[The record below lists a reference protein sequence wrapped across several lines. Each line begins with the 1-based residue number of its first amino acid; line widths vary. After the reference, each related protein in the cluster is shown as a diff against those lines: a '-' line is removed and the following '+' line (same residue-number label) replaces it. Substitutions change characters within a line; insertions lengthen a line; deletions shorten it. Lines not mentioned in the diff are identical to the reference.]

1 MNHREAAS
9 FYVLV
14 KKKRGSKGNRSYSFR
29 NFAGEFK

>member
-14 KKKRGSKGNRSYSFR
+14 KKKKGVKAIEVILFVILQANL
-29 NFAGEFK
+29 

>member
-14 KKKRGSKGNRSYSFR
+14 KKKKEGVKAIEVILFVILQANL
-29 NFAGEFK
+29 